1 MWQSLYRKGLEG
13 NWVCLASVKKT
24 SLHRHQKGLETNV
37 MLVHSRWEGRK
48 EGDKKI
54 RNSGNRAAADTQ
66 QTLWRRLAQG
76 QSEAVRTPAN
86 GSPNKWASSWCQG
99 WQEMEE
105 KVNES

>member
-1 MWQSLYRKGLEG
+1 MYRKGLG
-13 NWVCLASVKKT
+13 GKWVCLASVKMT

-66 QTLWRRLAQG
+66 QILWHSLEQG
-76 QSEAVRTPAN
+76 QSKTIRTPAN
-86 GSPNKWASSWCQG
+86 GRLNKWASSWCQG
-99 WQEMEE
+99 LQEMEE
-105 KVNES
+105 K